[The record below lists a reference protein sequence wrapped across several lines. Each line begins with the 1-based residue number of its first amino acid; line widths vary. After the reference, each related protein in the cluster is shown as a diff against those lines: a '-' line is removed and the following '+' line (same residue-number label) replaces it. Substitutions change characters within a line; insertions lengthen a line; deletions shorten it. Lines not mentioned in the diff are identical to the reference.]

1 MRTRGDDE
9 RRRRRLEEWDEERD
23 EAMEAPV
30 TTILVG
36 VCVLIATLIWWCSRG

>member
-9 RRRRRLEEWDEERD
+9 RRRHRLEEWD

-36 VCVLIATLIWWCSRG
+36 VCVLLGVMLWWWSRG